1 MNKKDMIIRGGS
13 VVLVIIL
20 LILWG
25 RAGTKAPIESTIV
38 VEESNTTES
47 VSNEAPSY
55 PIDVLNATYMIDD
68 RAITLID
75 GTSSMP
81 AAIDSETVM
90 KVSLLNGPA
99 FADIDGDG
107 VKDAV
112 VILRDEPGGTGVF
125 YFASVLLS
133 GNQKSTN
140 SILLGD
146 RIRIQSIEI
155 LSGGNVTIQTL
166 EREITDPMTTAP
178 SVLKT
183 RLFRVENGTLTEV
196 K

>member
-1 MNKKDMIIRGGS
+1 MIIRGGS

-81 AAIDSETVM
+81 VAIDSETVM

-133 GNQKSTN
+133 GNGNQKSTN

-166 EREITDPMTTAP
+166 EREITDPMTATP